1 MASLLTWMGTSLS
14 VAIHVFAMMVVTF
27 VSVYLVTETY
37 EEEMAEDVAQ
47 EEGIPA
53 AGGWRSWCPGLEDRS
68 LWCR

>member
-37 EEEMAEDVAQ
+37 EEEMTEDMTQ
-47 EEGIPA
+47 EEGIA
-53 AGGWRSWCPGLEDRS
+53 ARS
-68 LWCR
+68 